1 MKRISVAMISF
12 QGAKYIGE
20 QLDSILEQL
29 GPDDEVVVSD
39 DGSTDGTREL
49 LLQYQERD
57 ARVRMIDGPKAGV
70 KANVENAL
78 RACEGVY
85 IFLADQDDIWMPEKV
100 ERVMAAFKEQQVS
113 LVVHDAIVT
122 DGECKEVILE
132 SFYSLKGSGA
142 GVLKN
147 IWRNT
152 YIGCCMAFKR
162 ELLEEVLPIPGYIE
176 MHDQWIGV
184 INDQLRRGTGFI
196 PEKLI
201 KYRRHGNN
209 ASGMSHYGIPRMIKN
224 RVCFVWAL
232 LTRKGKIRENAK
244 RV

>member
-1 MKRISVAMISF
+1 MKRISVAMISY
-12 QGAKYIGE
+12 QGAKYIEE
-20 QLDSILEQL
+20 QLDTILVTL
-29 GPDDEVVVSD
+29 GVEDEVIVSD
-39 DGSTDGTREL
+39 DGSTDGTREIL
-49 LLQYQERD
+49 AAYQEKD
-57 ARVRMIDGPKAGV
+57 ARVRMIDGPKRGV

-78 RACEGVY
+78 RACEGAY

-100 ERVMAAFKEQQVS
+100 SCVMRAFEQEGVC
-113 LVVHDAIVT
+113 LVVHDAVVT
-122 DGECKEVILE
+122 DGTCENVVLE

-142 GVLKN
+142 GVFKN

-162 ELLEEVLPIPGYIE
+162 ELLEEVLPIPDYIE

-184 INDQLRRGTGFI
+184 INDQLKRGTSFI
-196 PEKLI
+196 PDKLI

-209 ASGMSHYGIPRMIKN
+209 ASGMSHYGIARMIRN

-232 LTRKGKIRENAK
+232 LTRKA
-244 RV
+244 

>member
-1 MKRISVAMISF
+1 MKRISVAMISY
-12 QGAKYIGE
+12 QGEKYIEE
-20 QLDSILEQL
+20 QLDSILNVL
-29 GPDDEVVVSD
+29 GAEDEVIISD
-39 DGSTDGTREL
+39 DGSTDGTREIL
-49 LLQYQERD
+49 GHYEKMD
-57 ARVRMIDGPKAGV
+57 ARVRMIDGPKVGV

-78 RACEGVY
+78 RACKGEY

-100 ERVMAAFKEQQVS
+100 DRVLETFERDGVG

-122 DGECKEVILE
+122 DGNCQEVILD

-162 ELLEEVLPIPGYIE
+162 ELLEEVLPIPNYIE

-184 INDQLRRGTGFI
+184 INDQLKRGTAFI
-196 PEKLI
+196 PDKLI

-209 ASGMSHYGIPRMIKN
+209 ASGMSHYSFPRMLKN
-224 RVCFVWAL
+224 RICFVWAL
-232 LTRKGKIRENAK
+232 LTRK
-244 RV
+244 

>member
-1 MKRISVAMISF
+1 MKRISVAMISY
-12 QGAKYIGE
+12 QGAKYIEE
-20 QLDSILEQL
+20 QLDSILVTL
-29 GPDDEVVVSD
+29 GPEDEVIVSD
-39 DGSTDGTREL
+39 DGSTDGTREIL
-49 LLQYQERD
+49 ARYQQQD

-78 RACEGVY
+78 RACEGAY

-100 ERVMAAFKEQQVS
+100 EKVMAAFEQDGVG

-122 DGECKEVILE
+122 DGTCQAVILE
-132 SFYSLKGSGA
+132 SFYNLKGSGA

-162 ELLEEVLPIPGYIE
+162 ELLEEVLPIPNYIE

-184 INDQLRRGTGFI
+184 INDQLKRGTKFI
-196 PEKLI
+196 PDKLI

-209 ASGMSHYGIPRMIKN
+209 ASGMSHYGIMRMIRN

-232 LTRKGKIRENAK
+232 VTRK
-244 RV
+244 

>member
-1 MKRISVAMISF
+1 MKRISVAMISY
-12 QGAKYIGE
+12 QGAKYIEE
-20 QLDSILEQL
+20 QLDTILVTL
-29 GPDDEVVVSD
+29 GEEDEVIVSD
-39 DGSTDGTREL
+39 DGSTDGTQEIL
-49 LLQYQERD
+49 LAYQKKD
-57 ARVRMIDGPKAGV
+57 ARVRMIDGPKNGV

-78 RACEGVY
+78 RACEGAY
-85 IFLADQDDIWMPEKV
+85 IFLADQDDIWMPKKV
-100 ERVMAAFKEQQVS
+100 ERVMAAFEQDGVS

-122 DGECKEVILE
+122 DGNCKEVILE

-162 ELLEEVLPIPGYIE
+162 ELLEEVLPIPNYIE

-184 INDQLRRGTGFI
+184 INDRLKRGTSFI
-196 PEKLI
+196 PDKLI

-209 ASGMSHYGIPRMIKN
+209 ASGMSHYGVPRMIRN

-232 LTRKGKIRENAK
+232 LTRK
-244 RV
+244 

>member
-1 MKRISVAMISF
+1 MKRISVAMISY
-12 QGAKYIGE
+12 QGAKYIEE
-20 QLDSILEQL
+20 QLDTILATL
-29 GPDDEVVVSD
+29 GDEDEVIVSD
-39 DGSTDGTREL
+39 DGSTDGTREIL
-49 LLQYQERD
+49 VRYEMKD
-57 ARVRMIDGPKAGV
+57 MRVRMIDGPKKGV

-78 RACEGVY
+78 RACQGKY

-100 ERVMAAFKEQQVS
+100 EKVMATLTDPQVG

-122 DGECKEVILE
+122 DGTCQEVVLD

-184 INDQLRRGTGFI
+184 INDSLHRGTKFI
-196 PEKLI
+196 PDKLI

-209 ASGMSHYGIPRMIKN
+209 ASGMSHYGVARMIRN

-232 LTRKGKIRENAK
+232 LCRKMGLQHFA
-244 RV
+244 

>member
-1 MKRISVAMISF
+1 MKDM
-12 QGAKYIGE
+12 
-20 QLDSILEQL
+20 
-29 GPDDEVVVSD
+29 
-39 DGSTDGTREL
+39 
-49 LLQYQERD
+49 
-57 ARVRMIDGPKAGV
+57 RVRMIDGPKKGV

-78 RACEGVY
+78 RACQGKY

-100 ERVMAAFKEQQVS
+100 EKVMATLTDPQVG

-122 DGECKEVILE
+122 DGTCQEVVLD

-184 INDQLRRGTGFI
+184 INDSLHRGTKFI
-196 PEKLI
+196 PDKLI

-209 ASGMSHYGIPRMIKN
+209 ASGMSHYGVARMIRN

-232 LTRKGKIRENAK
+232 LCRKMGLQHFA
-244 RV
+244 

>member
-1 MKRISVAMISF
+1 MKRISVAMVTY
-12 QGAKYIGE
+12 QGRNYIKE
-20 QLDSILEQL
+20 QLDSILVCL
-29 GPDDEVVVSD
+29 GEEDEIVISD
-39 DGSTDGTREL
+39 DGSKDGTLDILRQYEKEDTRIRL
-49 LLQYQERD
+49 L
-57 ARVRMIDGPKAGV
+57 DGPRKGV

-78 RACEGVY
+78 WACQGEY

-100 ERVMAAFKEQQVS
+100 ALVMAELTKPHVG
-113 LVVHDAIVT
+113 LVVHDAVVMDGACENIVL
-122 DGECKEVILE
+122 D

-162 ELLEEVLPIPGYIE
+162 QLLKIALPIPTYIE

-184 INDQLRRGTGFI
+184 LNDQYSYGTVFL
-196 PEKLI
+196 PDKLL

-209 ASGMSHYGIPRMIKN
+209 ASGLSHYGVPRMIKN
-224 RVCFVWAL
+224 RICFVWAFIKRL
-232 LTRKGKIRENAK
+232 LFRK
-244 RV
+244 

>member
-1 MKRISVAMISF
+1 MKRISVAMISY
-12 QGAKYIGE
+12 QGANYIEE
-20 QLDSILEQL
+20 QLDTILVTL
-29 GPDDEVVVSD
+29 GEEDEVVISD
-39 DGSTDGTREL
+39 DGSTDGTREIL
-49 LLQYQERD
+49 ARYQQKD
-57 ARVRMIDGPKAGV
+57 VRVRMIDGPKAGV

-78 RACEGVY
+78 RACEGAY

-100 ERVMAAFKEQQVS
+100 EKVMAAFEQDGVG

-122 DGECKEVILE
+122 DGACQEVILE

-162 ELLEEVLPIPGYIE
+162 ELLEEVLPIPKYIE

-184 INDQLRRGTGFI
+184 INDQLKFGTSFI
-196 PEKLI
+196 PDKLI

-209 ASGMSHYGIPRMIKN
+209 ASGMSHYGIARMIRN

-232 LTRKGKIRENAK
+232 ITR
-244 RV
+244 

>member
-1 MKRISVAMISF
+1 MKRISVAMISY
-12 QGAKYIGE
+12 QGAKYIEE
-20 QLDSILEQL
+20 QLDTILATL
-29 GPDDEVVVSD
+29 GAEDEVIVSD
-39 DGSTDGTREL
+39 DGSTDGTREIL
-49 LLQYQERD
+49 VRYETKD
-57 ARVRMIDGPKAGV
+57 MRVRMIDGPRKGL

-78 RACEGVY
+78 RACQGAY

-100 ERVMAAFKEQQVS
+100 EKVMEAFTDPNVG
-113 LVVHDAIVT
+113 LVVHDAVVT
-122 DGECKEVILE
+122 NENCQEVVLD

-162 ELLEEVLPIPGYIE
+162 ELLEEVLPIPDYIE

-184 INDQLRRGTGFI
+184 INDLLHHGTKFI
-196 PEKLI
+196 PDKLI

-209 ASGMSHYGIPRMIKN
+209 ASGMSHYGIARMIRN
-224 RVCFVWAL
+224 RVCFLWAL
-232 LTRKGKIRENAK
+232 LRRK
-244 RV
+244 

>member
-1 MKRISVAMISF
+1 MKRISVAMISY
-12 QGAKYIGE
+12 QGAKYIEE
-20 QLDSILEQL
+20 QLDTILVTL
-29 GPDDEVVVSD
+29 GEEDEVIVSD
-39 DGSTDGTREL
+39 DGSTDGTREIL
-49 LLQYQERD
+49 LAYQKKD
-57 ARVRMIDGPKAGV
+57 ARVRMIDGPKKGV

-78 RACEGVY
+78 RACEGAY

-100 ERVMAAFKEQQVS
+100 ERVMAAFECDGVS
-113 LVVHDAIVT
+113 LVVHDAVVT
-122 DGECKEVILE
+122 DGTCENVVLE

-162 ELLEEVLPIPGYIE
+162 ELLEEVLPIPDYIE

-184 INDQLRRGTGFI
+184 INDQLKRGTSFI
-196 PEKLI
+196 RDKLI

-209 ASGMSHYGIPRMIKN
+209 ASGMSHYGVARMIRN

-232 LTRKGKIRENAK
+232 LTRK
-244 RV
+244 

>member
-1 MKRISVAMISF
+1 MKRISVAMISY
-12 QGAKYIGE
+12 QGAKYIEE
-20 QLDSILEQL
+20 QLDTILVTL
-29 GPDDEVVVSD
+29 GEEDEVIVSD
-39 DGSTDGTREL
+39 DGSTDGTREIL
-49 LLQYQERD
+49 AAYQKKD
-57 ARVRMIDGPKAGV
+57 ARVRMIDGPKKGV

-78 RACEGVY
+78 RACEGAY

-100 ERVMAAFKEQQVS
+100 ERVMAAFEHDGVS
-113 LVVHDAIVT
+113 LVVHDAVVT
-122 DGECKEVILE
+122 DGTCENVVLE

-162 ELLEEVLPIPGYIE
+162 ELLEEVLPIPNYIE

-184 INDQLRRGTGFI
+184 INDQLKRGTSFI
-196 PEKLI
+196 PDKLI

-209 ASGMSHYGIPRMIKN
+209 ASGMSHYGVARMIRN

-232 LTRKGKIRENAK
+232 LTRKQRG
-244 RV
+244 

>member
-1 MKRISVAMISF
+1 MKRISVAMISY
-12 QGAKYIGE
+12 QGAKYIEE
-20 QLDSILEQL
+20 QMDSILATL
-29 GPDDEVVVSD
+29 GAEDEVIVSD
-39 DGSTDGTREL
+39 DGSTDGTREIL
-49 LLQYQERD
+49 MRYQEKD
-57 ARVRMIDGPKAGV
+57 GRVRMIDGPKAGV

-78 RACEGVY
+78 RACEGAY

-100 ERVMAAFKEQQVS
+100 ECVMAVLEQENVG

-122 DGECKEVILE
+122 DGTCENVVLD
-132 SFYSLKGSGA
+132 SFYTLKGSGA
-142 GVLKN
+142 GVAKN

-184 INDQLRRGTGFI
+184 INDQLKRGTRFI

-209 ASGMSHYGIPRMIKN
+209 ASGMSHYGVLRMIRN
-224 RVCFVWAL
+224 RVYFLWAL
-232 LTRKGKIRENAK
+232 WRRN
-244 RV
+244 

>member
-1 MKRISVAMISF
+1 MKRISVAMISY
-12 QGAKYIGE
+12 QGAHYIEE
-20 QLDSILEQL
+20 QLDSILATL
-29 GPDDEVVVSD
+29 GPKDEVIVSD
-39 DGSTDGTREL
+39 DGSTDGTREIL
-49 LLQYQERD
+49 VRYETKD
-57 ARVRMIDGPKAGV
+57 ERVRMIDGPKRGV
-70 KANVENAL
+70 KANVENVL
-78 RACEGVY
+78 RACEGEY

-100 ERVMAAFKEQQVS
+100 ERVMAKLQEPQVG

-122 DGECKEVILE
+122 DGTCQEVVLD

-142 GVLKN
+142 GALKN

-162 ELLEEVLPIPGYIE
+162 ELLEEVLPIPDYIE

-184 INDQLRRGTGFI
+184 INDKLHLGTKFI
-196 PEKLI
+196 PDKLI

-209 ASGMSHYGIPRMIKN
+209 ASGMSHYGVARMIRN

-232 LTRKGKIRENAK
+232 LCRK
-244 RV
+244 

>member
-1 MKRISVAMISF
+1 MKRISVAMVSY
-12 QGAKYIGE
+12 QGAKYIKE
-20 QLDSILEQL
+20 QLESILVTL
-29 GPDDEVVVSD
+29 GPEDEIIISD
-39 DGSTDGTREL
+39 DGSTDGTREIISK
-49 LLQYQERD
+49 YQAQDNRI
-57 ARVRMIDGPKAGV
+57 RMIDGPKSGV

-78 RACEGVY
+78 RACQGEY

-100 ERVMAAFKEQQVS
+100 ERVMAAFEEKKVG

-122 DGECKEVILE
+122 DGACKEVILD

-142 GVLKN
+142 GVAKN

-162 ELLEEVLPIPGYIE
+162 DLLKEVLPIPSYIE

-184 INDQLRRGTGFI
+184 INDKQKRGTCFLSD
-196 PEKLI
+196 KLL

-209 ASGMSHYGIPRMIKN
+209 ASGMSHYGVVRMIKN
-224 RVCFVWAL
+224 RICFLWAL
-232 LTRKGKIRENAK
+232 FRSGK
-244 RV
+244 

>member
-1 MKRISVAMISF
+1 MKRISVAMISYE
-12 QGAKYIGE
+12 GAKFIEE
-20 QLDSILEQL
+20 QLDTILATL
-29 GPDDEVVVSD
+29 GAEDEVVVSD
-39 DGSTDGTREL
+39 DGSTDGTREIL
-49 LLQYQERD
+49 ASYQQQD
-57 ARVRMIDGPKAGV
+57 ARVRMIDGPKSGV

-78 RACEGVY
+78 RACEGAY
-85 IFLADQDDIWMPEKV
+85 IFLADQDDIWIPEKV
-100 ERVMAAFKEQQVS
+100 EKVMAAFERDGVG

-122 DGECKEVILE
+122 DGACREVILE

-142 GVLKN
+142 GVFKN

-162 ELLEEVLPIPGYIE
+162 ELLDEVLPIPNYIE

-184 INDQLRRGTGFI
+184 INDQLKRGTSFI
-196 PEKLI
+196 PDKLI

-209 ASGMSHYGIPRMIKN
+209 ASGMSHYGIVRMIRN

-232 LTRKGKIRENAK
+232 LTRNL
-244 RV
+244 

>member
-1 MKRISVAMISF
+1 MKRISVAMVSY
-12 QGAKYIGE
+12 QGAKYIEE
-20 QLDSILEQL
+20 QLNSILMQL
-29 GPDDEVVVSD
+29 GPEDEVVISD
-39 DGSTDGTREL
+39 DGSTDGTREIL
-49 LLQYQERD
+49 ARYQEQD
-57 ARVRMIDGPKAGV
+57 GRVRMIDGPKSGV

-78 RACEGVY
+78 RACQGAY

-100 ERVMAAFKEQQVS
+100 ERVMEAFSDPAVG

-122 DGECKEVILE
+122 DGECKEVILD

-142 GVLKN
+142 GALKN

-152 YIGCCMAFKR
+152 YIGCCMAFR
-162 ELLEEVLPIPGYIE
+162 HELLEEVLPIPNYIE

-184 INDQLRRGTGFI
+184 INDQLKRGTCFL
-196 PEKLI
+196 PNKLL

-209 ASGMSHYGIPRMIKN
+209 ASGMSHYGVPRMIKN

-232 LTRKGKIRENAK
+232 IMRK
-244 RV
+244 

>member
-1 MKRISVAMISF
+1 MKRISVAMVTY
-12 QGAKYIGE
+12 QGEKYIRE
-20 QLDSILEQL
+20 QLDSILACLSNE
-29 GPDDEVVVSD
+29 DEIVISD
-39 DGSTDGTREL
+39 DGSKDRTRAIIEEYKSTDKRIRL
-49 LLQYQERD
+49 
-57 ARVRMIDGPKAGV
+57 IDGPGKGV

-78 RACEGVY
+78 RSCEGEY
-85 IFLADQDDIWMPEKV
+85 IFLADQDDIWMPDKV
-100 ERVMAAFKEQQVS
+100 NLVMQELKKPKVG
-113 LVVHDAIVT
+113 LVVHDAIVM

-162 ELLEEVLPIPGYIE
+162 QLLEKALPIPSYIE

-184 INDQLRRGTGFI
+184 LNDKFQYGTVFL
-196 PEKLI
+196 PEKLL

-232 LTRKGKIRENAK
+232 MKYL
-244 RV
+244 